1 MSPNPDD
8 PPDLAADPVAGAA
21 PLVDH
26 ETDARG
32 GQRGP
37 VAKPSE
43 RESGRMESGLDDA
56 AVVAR
61 ALAGEQAAF
70 DQLKAV
76 AEAAVRGTIRMQVGR
91 YEENGKFFVDH
102 ALVDDL
108 VQAAWVQIWQK
119 LDTYDP
125 SVGRFVHFARYWARI
140 MVRRYRD
147 TPVGRGVEAPLS
159 SMLGGGADADEG
171 DDSDADRLDRMARRG
186 AVAEPPEDPVGA
198 DVYDELLTL
207 TFATASPPHQL
218 IAFGFAKAAE
228 WRPRQIAAEL
238 SNVPLRTLQSQLEQS
253 YLERSDLEDARVRP
267 AFEPLRNR
275 LEQRFDEAVRDPTTL
290 ATYPGLHNRIV
301 GETTLSDYYTG
312 EPTADVTQWWYAVKR
327 RVLAE
332 LQRRDSGP
340 LADLLRQAQRRS
352 ARRGAPRRTTG
363 QAAP

>member
-1 MSPNPDD
+1 MSQNPDQ
-8 PPDLAADPVAGAA
+8 PPDLRPEAVADAA
-21 PLVDH
+21 PLGDH
-26 ETDARG
+26 ESDTGTGFAS
-32 GQRGP
+32 P
-37 VAKPSE
+37 VAQPSE
-43 RESGRMESGLDDA
+43 GESGRMESGLEDA

-61 ALAGEQAAF
+61 ALAGEQQAF
-70 DQLKAV
+70 DQLRAV
-76 AEAAVRGTIRMQVGR
+76 AEAAVRGTVRMQIGR
-91 YEENGKFFVDH
+91 YEENGAYFVDH

-125 SVGRFVHFARYWARI
+125 NVGRFVHFARYWARI

-147 TPVGRGVEAPLS
+147 TPVGRGVETPLS

-171 DDSDADRLDRMARRG
+171 DDSSTDRLDRLARRG
-186 AVAEPPEDPVGA
+186 SGGETPEDPVGV
-198 DVYDELLTL
+198 DVYDELLSL

-238 SNVPLRTLQSQLEQS
+238 SNVPLRALETRLERSYLEQS
-253 YLERSDLEDARVRP
+253 DLDDDRVLP
-267 AFEPLRNR
+267 AFEPLRSR
-275 LEQRFDEAVRDPTTL
+275 LELRFDEAVRDPTTL
-290 ATYPGLHNRIV
+290 ATYPGLHARIV
-301 GETTLSDYYTG
+301 GETTLADYYTG

-332 LQRRDSGP
+332 VQRRESGP
-340 LADLLRQAQRRS
+340 LADLLRQAQRQS
-352 ARRGAPRRTTG
+352 ARRGAARRTTG

>member
-1 MSPNPDD
+1 MSPTPDE
-8 PPDLAADPVAGAA
+8 PPDEAPAPVADAA

-26 ETDARG
+26 EGAARG
-32 GQRGP
+32 GDVVPARQLN
-37 VAKPSE
+37 E
-43 RESGRMESGLDDA
+43 REPGQMESGPDDA

-61 ALAGEQAAF
+61 ALAGEQQAF
-70 DQLKAV
+70 DELRAA
-76 AEAAVRGTIRMQVGR
+76 AEGVVRGTIRMQVGR
-91 YEENGKFFVDH
+91 FEQNGTYFVDH

-108 VQAAWVQIWQK
+108 VQMAWTQIWEK
-119 LDTYDP
+119 LATYDP
-125 SVGRFVHFARYWARI
+125 GVGRFVHFARYWARI

-147 TPVGRGVEAPLS
+147 TPIGRGVETSLS
-159 SMLGGGADADEG
+159 AMLGGGADADEG
-171 DDSDADRLDRMARRG
+171 DDSGADRLDRLARRG
-186 AVAEPPEDPVGA
+186 SVVEPPEDPVGA
-198 DVYDELLTL
+198 DVYDELLSL

-238 SNVPLRTLQSQLEQS
+238 SNVPLRALETRLERSYLEQS
-253 YLERSDLEDARVRP
+253 DLEQARVQP
-267 AFEPLRNR
+267 AFQPLRNR
-275 LEQRFDEAVRDPTTL
+275 LELRFDEAVRDPTTL
-290 ATYPGLHNRIV
+290 ATYPGLHTRIV

-332 LQRRDSGP
+332 VQRRDSGP

-352 ARRGAPRRTTG
+352 AGRGAARRTSG